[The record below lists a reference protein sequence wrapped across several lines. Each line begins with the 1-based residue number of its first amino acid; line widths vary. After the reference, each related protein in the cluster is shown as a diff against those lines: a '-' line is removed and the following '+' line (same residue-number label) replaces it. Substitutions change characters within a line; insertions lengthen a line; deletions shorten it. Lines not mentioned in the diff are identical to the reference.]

1 MMLFKTILSF
11 SLLLA
16 APVFSQSDEEALR
29 DLQVGMAGLQEAAKN
44 PALLAQ
50 LLQDLQVRNGWF
62 SESSSLY
69 HVEFLKSLCLLTV
82 IFRLFWCQQDPEM
95 MKEAQKM
102 MENPEFKKQ
111 MKKMAETKD
120 FKENVK
126 KSLDMMKDPTTAA
139 RLEAQMEHMVK
150 VGGEQLKKGAA
161 SAMEEAMASMANPEV
176 MAEMSKMMKDP
187 NFQQQ
192 IAAMT
197 KDPSFANY
205 VGAVSIAS
213 W

>member
-1 MMLFKTILSF
+1 MLFKTILSF

-50 LLQDLQVRNGWF
+50 LLQDL
-62 SESSSLY
+62 
-69 HVEFLKSLCLLTV
+69 
-82 IFRLFWCQQDPEM
+82 QDPEM

-161 SAMEEAMASMANPEV
+161 SAMEIGMASISNPEV
-176 MAEMSKMMKDP
+176 MAEMLKMMKDP

-205 VGAVSIAS
+205 VGAMEEMMKDPEKKRRVEQVSQAFKAS
-213 W
+213 L

>member
-1 MMLFKTILSF
+1 MLFKTILSF

-16 APVFSQSDEEALR
+16 APVFSQSDEDALR

-50 LLQDLQVRNGWF
+50 LLQDL
-62 SESSSLY
+62 
-69 HVEFLKSLCLLTV
+69 
-82 IFRLFWCQQDPEM
+82 QDPEM

-150 VGGEQLKKGAA
+150 VGGDQLKKGAA

-205 VGAVSIAS
+205 VGAMEEMMKDPEKKRRVEQVSQAFKAS
-213 W
+213 L

>member
-1 MMLFKTILSF
+1 MLFKTILSF

-50 LLQDLQVRNGWF
+50 LLQDL
-62 SESSSLY
+62 
-69 HVEFLKSLCLLTV
+69 
-82 IFRLFWCQQDPEM
+82 QDPEM

-205 VGAVSIAS
+205 VGAMEEMMKDPEKKRRVEQVSQAFKAS
-213 W
+213 L

>member
-1 MMLFKTILSF
+1 MLFKTILSF

-50 LLQDLQVRNGWF
+50 LLQDL
-62 SESSSLY
+62 
-69 HVEFLKSLCLLTV
+69 
-82 IFRLFWCQQDPEM
+82 QDPEM

-161 SAMEEAMASMANPEV
+161 SAMEIGMASISNPEV

-205 VGAVSIAS
+205 VGAMEEMMKDPEKKRRVEQVSQAFKAS
-213 W
+213 L

>member
-1 MMLFKTILSF
+1 
-11 SLLLA
+11 
-16 APVFSQSDEEALR
+16 
-29 DLQVGMAGLQEAAKN
+29 
-44 PALLAQ
+44 
-50 LLQDLQVRNGWF
+50 
-62 SESSSLY
+62 
-69 HVEFLKSLCLLTV
+69 
-82 IFRLFWCQQDPEM
+82 M

-126 KSLDMMKDPTTAA
+126 KSVDMMKDPSTAA

-150 VGGEQLKKGAA
+150 VGADQLKKGAS

-176 MAEMSKMMKDP
+176 MAEMAKMMKDP

-205 VGAVSIAS
+205 VSAVSIS
-213 W
+213 LLQL

>member
-1 MMLFKTILSF
+1 MLFKTILSF

-50 LLQDLQVRNGWF
+50 LLQDL
-62 SESSSLY
+62 
-69 HVEFLKSLCLLTV
+69 
-82 IFRLFWCQQDPEM
+82 QDPEM

-205 VGAVSIAS
+205 VGAMEEMMKDPEKKRRVEQFSQAFKAS
-213 W
+213 L